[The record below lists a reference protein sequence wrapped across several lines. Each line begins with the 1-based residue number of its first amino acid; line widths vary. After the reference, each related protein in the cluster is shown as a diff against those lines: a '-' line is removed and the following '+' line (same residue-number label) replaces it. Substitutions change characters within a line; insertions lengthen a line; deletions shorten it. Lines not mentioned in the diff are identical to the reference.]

1 MKPSR
6 TVMAILAVTAAFL
19 VFMGGFY
26 LGRRSVQTVS
36 VSTQRQP
43 EQTLTTAATA
53 ASTEQTQPS
62 AEQTEAAPVALNSA
76 TREELMTLPG
86 IGETLAQRILDYR
99 QNNGGFSSVEEL
111 LNIDGIGEK
120 TLEKL
125 RPYITVG

>member
-26 LGRRSVQTVS
+26 LGRRSLQTVS

-43 EQTLTTAATA
+43 EQILTTAATA